1 MGTLDGQILLW
12 IQDNV
17 RNDFLTP
24 IFKFITSLGNSG
36 WFWIAV
42 TILCLLFVK
51 TRKVGVLSAIALI
64 GSVVINNLI
73 LKNLIARTRPY
84 EVIEGL
90 ERIIEAQPDYSF
102 PSGHAGASFAAAVI
116 FFIYLPKKF
125 GVPALVLAILIS
137 LSRLYVGVHYPTDIL
152 AGALISTAIA
162 VCVWKVDEHM
172 QNKKASVDC
181 GSSPQSH
188 KVVMTS

>member
-1 MGTLDGQILLW
+1 MEYINHIDGQILLW

-36 WFWIAV
+36 WFWIAA
-42 TILCLLFVK
+42 TILCLFFVK
-51 TRKVGVLSAIALI
+51 TRKAGVLSAIALI

-84 EVIEGL
+84 EVVEGL
-90 ERIIEAQPDYSF
+90 ERIIEAQTDYSF

-125 GVPALVLAILIS
+125 GVPALVLAFLIS

-162 VCVWKVDEHM
+162 VCVWKVDERRS
-172 QNKKASVDC
+172 NS
-181 GSSPQSH
+181 
-188 KVVMTS
+188 